1 MGELISKLISTN
13 FATAISVLVAA
24 LSLAF
29 IYWIAIPAIR
39 RTIELE
45 RELETVRTQL
55 AQKETESEVNR
66 VAEILSGISLLGD
79 TMAMVKDTLMQV
91 EGRLAAS
98 EQSRTRGEEKNQE
111 FYDHLNEVRQI
122 MGTLSQRMMSLS
134 TAVNQI
140 ANARARGIS
149 EAGDK
154 VRGLR
159 S

>member
-1 MGELISKLISTN
+1 MGELISKLLSTN

-24 LSLAF
+24 LALAF

-55 AQKETESEVNR
+55 VQKETEPEINR

-98 EQSRTRGEEKNQE
+98 EQARTRGEEKNQE

-122 MGTLSQRMMSLS
+122 MGSLSQRMMSLS

>member
-1 MGELISKLISTN
+1 MGELISKLLSTN
-13 FATAISVLVAA
+13 FATVISVFVAA
-24 LSLAF
+24 LALAF

-55 AQKETESEVNR
+55 AQKETESEINR
-66 VAEILSGISLLGD
+66 AAEILSGISLLGD